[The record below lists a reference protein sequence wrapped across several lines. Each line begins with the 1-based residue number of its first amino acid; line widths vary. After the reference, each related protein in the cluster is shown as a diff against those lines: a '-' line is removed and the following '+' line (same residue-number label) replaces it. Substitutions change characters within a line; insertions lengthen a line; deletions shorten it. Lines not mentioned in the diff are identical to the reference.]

1 MTDRE
6 FSDFLRKIE
15 WKVDIP
21 LRWVLLVLG
30 GITMGSL
37 KAQALSIGMPGGLSL
52 YALSNIALMLV
63 FLKTRLPTQVA
74 RGALV
79 CSYITDVAFV
89 SFLVYYTGGIGSDMY
104 LLYCLLVF
112 KAAVYYPYLHSIIFI
127 AFLFCPLYVYVLYLG
142 SHSLF
147 FLLEKVFLLR
157 YVLLIGAVFIGMY
170 TAWLMDSRQ
179 QRIRI
184 LYESLAEEKK
194 LTDERMRQIMAVNE
208 IAKALVSTLDIEKV
222 LQLVVD
228 VLASIF
234 GIGRC
239 AVALVDE
246 EKGELVGRFGRG
258 ISEEEIRALRISLDD
273 KNAILTW
280 ALQKR
285 YPIVAVKGEKDEHL
299 TRPWAL
305 SWPFEDSDLYLA
317 VPLITKEQPMG
328 VIYLEAPSE
337 RFSEEQLDLTT
348 SFAHFAALALENAQ
362 LYRRMDEKRKE
373 LEAILCS
380 IGDGVI
386 VMDSQCN
393 LIMINP
399 VACEIFE
406 TTASTALGQPLAKI
420 VGDEDLISLLEEAL
434 EGDDDSSFA
443 KEIVLR
449 TAGNGR
455 EMVYEA
461 LASPL
466 AGAGDGSRGAVV
478 VLRDITKQ
486 KELELM
492 KSSFVSIVSHE
503 LKTPLHSIKGFVDVI
518 LMGKTGELN
527 EIQRDFLETTR
538 DQTKHLQSMINDLL
552 DFTQLESGR
561 INLSLEEISLAELIG
576 EVITK
581 LEPLADEAGVT
592 LCKSIAPGL
601 SFIHADRTRL
611 LQVLTNLVDN
621 AIKFTPAGGRISLEA
636 FDNDTQVQVRVSDT
650 GIGIPPGERE
660 KIFNRFYQ
668 IDSSATRAYRG
679 TGLGLA
685 ICKYIIEAHRGR
697 IWVESNDP
705 QGSIFCF
712 TVPKYLEDMDGLS
725 LDFSMMQP
733 ES

>member
-1 MTDRE
+1 MTDRD

-21 LRWVLLVLG
+21 LRWALLVLG

-37 KAQALSIGMPGGLSL
+37 KTPALCIGTLGGLSL
-52 YALSNIALMLV
+52 YALSNTALMLV
-63 FLKTRLPTQVA
+63 FLKTKLPTQVTK
-74 RGALV
+74 GALV
-79 CSYITDVAFV
+79 CSYVTDVVFV

-112 KAAVYYPYLHSIIFI
+112 KAAVYYPYLYSIIFI
-127 AFLFCPLYVYVLYLG
+127 AFLFCPLYVYVLYLS
-142 SHSLF
+142 SHSFF
-147 FLLEKVFLLR
+147 FLLEKVFLFR
-157 YVLLIGAVFIGMY
+157 YFLLIGAVFIGMY

-179 QRIRI
+179 RRIHI
-184 LYESLAEEKK
+184 LYEGLAEEKK
-194 LTDERMRQIMAVNE
+194 LTDERMRQLMAVNE

-234 GIGRC
+234 GIGCC

-246 EKGELVGRFGRG
+246 AKGELVGGFGRG
-258 ISEEEIRALRISLDD
+258 ISEEEIRALKISLDD

-285 YPIVAVKGEKDEHL
+285 YPIVAVKGKDEHL
-299 TRPWAL
+299 ARPWTL
-305 SWPFEDSDLYLA
+305 SRPFEDGALYLA
-317 VPLITKEQPMG
+317 APLITKEQPMG
-328 VIYLEAPSE
+328 VIYLEAPSG

-362 LYRRMDEKRKE
+362 LYRHMEEKRRE
-373 LEAILCS
+373 LEAILWS

-386 VMDSQCN
+386 VIDSQCN

-406 TTASTALGQPLAKI
+406 TTASTAIGQPLSKV
-420 VGDEDLISLLEEAL
+420 VGDEALISLLEEAL
-434 EGDDDSSFA
+434 EGDDDSSLA

-449 TAGNGR
+449 PAGNGR
-455 EMVYEA
+455 EMAYEA

-466 AGAGDGSRGAVV
+466 AGAGDGNRGAVV
-478 VLRDITKQ
+478 VLRNITKQ

-492 KSSFVSIVSHE
+492 KSNFVSIVSHE

-518 LMGKTGELN
+518 LMGKTGEIN
-527 EIQRDFLETTR
+527 EVQRDFLETTR
-538 DQTKHLQSMINDLL
+538 DQAKHLQNMINDLL
-552 DFTQLESGR
+552 DSTQFESGR
-561 INLSLEEISLAELIG
+561 VNLSLEEISLAELID
-576 EVITK
+576 EIITK
-581 LEPLADEAGVT
+581 LGPLADEMGIT
-592 LCKSIAPGL
+592 LCKNIAPGL

-636 FDNDTQVQVRVSDT
+636 FDNGTQVQVRVSDT

-660 KIFNRFYQ
+660 KVFNRFYQ

-712 TVPKYLEDMDGLS
+712 TVPKCLKDTNGLS
-725 LDFSMMQP
+725 FSMM
-733 ES
+733 

>member
-1 MTDRE
+1 MTDQE
-6 FSDFLRKIE
+6 FSDFLRRIE

-21 LRWVLLVLG
+21 LRWGLLVLG
-30 GITMGSL
+30 GITMGSFRVH
-37 KAQALSIGMPGGLSL
+37 ALSGGMLGGLSL
-52 YALSNIALMLV
+52 YALSNVTLMLV
-63 FLKTRLPTQVA
+63 FLNTKLSAQVV
-74 RGALV
+74 RGALI
-79 CSYITDVAFV
+79 CSYMTDVVFV
-89 SFLVYYTGGIGSDMY
+89 SFLVYHTGGISSDMY

-112 KAAVYYPYLHSIIFI
+112 KAAIYYPYLHSIIFI

-142 SHSLF
+142 SYSLF
-147 FLLEKVFLLR
+147 FLLEKVFLFR
-157 YVLLIGAVFIGMY
+157 YLLLIGTVFIGMY

-184 LYESLAEEKK
+184 LYESLANEKK

-208 IAKALVSTLDIEKV
+208 VAKALVSTLDIEKV

-239 AVALVDE
+239 GVALVDE
-246 EKGELVGRFGRG
+246 EKGELIGGFGRG
-258 ISEEEIRALRISLDD
+258 ISEKEIQALRISLGD

-285 YPIVAVKGEKDEHL
+285 NLNVTIEGKKYV
-299 TRPWAL
+299 
-305 SWPFEDSDLYLA
+305 A

-328 VIYLEAPSE
+328 VIYLEASSE
-337 RFSEEQLDLTT
+337 GFSEEQLNLTT
-348 SFAHFAALALENAQ
+348 SFAHFAALALESAQ

-386 VMDSQCN
+386 VIDSQCN

-406 TTASTALGQPLAKI
+406 VTASTAVGQPSTKV
-420 VGDEDLISLLEEAL
+420 VGDEDLFSLLEQAL
-434 EGDDDSSFA
+434 EGHGDSSFA
-443 KEIVLR
+443 KEIVLCP
-449 TAGNGR
+449 AENGR
-455 EMVYEA
+455 DVVYEA

-466 AGAGDGSRGAVV
+466 SGAGDGSRGAVV
-478 VLRDITKQ
+478 VLRNITRQ

-492 KSSFVSIVSHE
+492 KSDFVSIVSHE

-518 LMGKTGELN
+518 LMGKTGKLN

-538 DQTKHLQSMINDLL
+538 DQTRHLQDMIDDLL
-552 DFTQLESGR
+552 DFTQFGSGR
-561 INLSLEEISLAELIG
+561 INLSMEEISLAELID

-581 LEPLADEAGVT
+581 LEPIADEAGIT
-592 LCKSIAPGL
+592 LCKSIVSGL

-621 AIKFTPAGGRISLEA
+621 AIKFTPAGGSISLEA
-636 FDNDTQVQVRVSDT
+636 FDHGTQVEVRVLDT
-650 GIGIPPGERE
+650 GIGIPLGERE
-660 KIFNRFYQ
+660 KIFSRFYQ
-668 IDSSATRAYRG
+668 IDGSSTRAYRG

-705 QGSIFCF
+705 HGSKFCF

-725 LDFSMMQP
+725 LDFSVMQP
-733 ES
+733 

>member
-1 MTDRE
+1 MTYRE
-6 FSDFLRKIE
+6 SSDFLRKIE

-37 KAQALSIGMPGGLSL
+37 KAQALSISMLGGLSL

-63 FLKTRLPTQVA
+63 FLKTKLPTQVT
-74 RGALV
+74 RGALL
-79 CSYITDVAFV
+79 CSYITDVVFV

-112 KAAVYYPYLHSIIFI
+112 KAAVYYPYLHSIVFI

-147 FLLEKVFLLR
+147 FLFEKVFLFR
-157 YVLLIGAVFIGMY
+157 YSLLIAAVFIGMY

-184 LYESLAEEKK
+184 LYETLAEEKK
-194 LTDERMRQIMAVNE
+194 LTDER
-208 IAKALVSTLDIEKV
+208 
-222 LQLVVD
+222 
-228 VLASIF
+228 
-234 GIGRC
+234 
-239 AVALVDE
+239 
-246 EKGELVGRFGRG
+246 
-258 ISEEEIRALRISLDD
+258 
-273 KNAILTW
+273 
-280 ALQKR
+280 
-285 YPIVAVKGEKDEHL
+285 
-299 TRPWAL
+299 
-305 SWPFEDSDLYLA
+305 
-317 VPLITKEQPMG
+317 
-328 VIYLEAPSE
+328 
-337 RFSEEQLDLTT
+337 
-348 SFAHFAALALENAQ
+348 
-362 LYRRMDEKRKE
+362 RRE
-373 LEAILCS
+373 LEAILSS

-386 VMDSQCN
+386 VIDSQCN

-406 TTASTALGQPLAKI
+406 TTASIAIDHPLSGVVRDKA
-420 VGDEDLISLLEEAL
+420 LISLLEEAL
-434 EGDDDSSFA
+434 EGGDDSYFA

-455 EMVYEA
+455 ETVYEA

-466 AGAGDGSRGAVV
+466 ASAGDGNRGAVA
-478 VLRDITKQ
+478 VLRNITKQ

-492 KSSFVSIVSHE
+492 KSNFVSVVSHE

-527 EIQRDFLETTR
+527 ELQRDFLETAR
-538 DQTKHLQSMINDLL
+538 DQAKHLQNMINDLL
-552 DFTQLESGR
+552 DFTQFESGR
-561 INLSLEEISLAELIG
+561 INLSLEEISLAELID
-576 EVITK
+576 EVIAK
-581 LEPLADEAGVT
+581 LEPLADEAGIT
-592 LCKSIAPGL
+592 LCKSIATGL
-601 SFIHADRTRL
+601 SCIRADRTRL

-621 AIKFTPAGGRISLEA
+621 AIKFAPAGGRISLEA
-636 FDNDTQVQVRVSDT
+636 FDNSTQVQVRVSDT
-650 GIGIPPGERE
+650 GLGIPPDERE
-660 KIFNRFYQ
+660 KIFDRFYQ
-668 IDSSATRAYRG
+668 IDSSTTRAYRG

-705 QGSIFCF
+705 QGSVFCF
-712 TVPKYLEDMDGLS
+712 TVPKFLEDEEGLS

-733 ES
+733 